1 MNVLFFTSFVSHESG
16 ASHALRETVR
26 RVAVRGVKPVV
37 VVPDCPDSHEM
48 FPPTEFDTVFLQ
60 IERPRKAR
68 NPLLH
73 ARFCWFSFLTLL
85 ALRRLIRQRNIQIV
99 HFNEITDFLGGVAAR
114 LCGTACVCHVRADGL
129 PNMYRRLLIPV
140 LKRVADAV
148 VVPSKST
155 SEWIRGEDHDLAART
170 HLIHDHAFDI
180 REYERPGSG
189 VPFRDE
195 FGFSREDVLVLLVS
209 KLIATKGHACF
220 IRAAEKVLGASPG
233 IRFAIVGGN
242 VPGHDE
248 DGLKIQALARQL
260 TPPPGLRLVGHRTDL
275 SAVYAACD
283 IAVHCPV
290 FPDTYPTVVLLAMAA
305 GKAIVGSSIGGIP
318 EQIEDG
324 KTGILVPPDDPGALA
339 DAILQLARDPA
350 KRSSLGMAAM
360 RRIRGEFAPETQG
373 RLLTELYAEVTGG
386 GTLKRSG
393 GRASGSLE
401 SLSRQEPHVEP

>member
-1 MNVLFFTSFVSHESG
+1 
-16 ASHALRETVR
+16 
-26 RVAVRGVKPVV
+26 
-37 VVPDCPDSHEM
+37 
-48 FPPTEFDTVFLQ
+48 
-60 IERPRKAR
+60 
-68 NPLLH
+68 
-73 ARFCWFSFLTLL
+73 
-85 ALRRLIRQRNIQIV
+85 
-99 HFNEITDFLGGVAAR
+99 
-114 LCGTACVCHVRADGL
+114 
-129 PNMYRRLLIPV
+129 
-140 LKRVADAV
+140 
-148 VVPSKST
+148 
-155 SEWIRGEDHDLAART
+155 
-170 HLIHDHAFDI
+170 
-180 REYERPGSG
+180 
-189 VPFRDE
+189 
-195 FGFSREDVLVLLVS
+195 
-209 KLIATKGHACF
+209 
-220 IRAAEKVLGASPG
+220 
-233 IRFAIVGGN
+233 
-242 VPGHDE
+242 
-248 DGLKIQALARQL
+248 
-260 TPPPGLRLVGHRTDL
+260 L

-350 KRSSLGMAAM
+350 KRSSLGLAAM